1 MRHAGTPWGAAAALL
16 ALGAAATASSD
27 ERRVSG
33 GQTFMT
39 RCAVCHGMAARGD
52 GPLADSLRVRPPD
65 LTLLAQRAGG
75 YSEDT
80 VRRIIDGRKPVKGHG
95 GPDMPVWGDAF
106 KAAPDGFSDA
116 SVRERIGGVV
126 EYLRSIQAPAK

>member
-1 MRHAGTPWGAAAALL
+1 
-16 ALGAAATASSD
+16 
-27 ERRVSG
+27 VSG

-39 RCAVCHGMAARGD
+39 RCAVCHGIAARGD

-65 LTLLAQRAGG
+65 LTLLAKRAGS